1 MRDYHDIPLW
11 QNVSTSEWNDWSW
24 QNSHRLTDL
33 ESLKQVINLTPAEE
47 QGVRDCLSLLRMAI
61 TPYFATLMDQN
72 DPNCPLRRQAVPT
85 AREMYYAPEDM
96 TDPLCEDGH
105 SPSPGLIHR
114 YPDRVLFLVTDR
126 CAMYC
131 RHCTRRRLAG
141 SHDQARSRSEID
153 QGLDYIARTPV
164 VRDVLL
170 SGGDAL
176 MLTDDQLQYI
186 LTRLRQIPHVEI
198 IRIGTRVPVT
208 LPQRVTEELVT
219 MLRQY
224 HPLYVNLHFN
234 HPAEITDQAASACA
248 RLADAGIPL
257 GNQTV
262 LLRGINDCPL
272 VMKQLMHE
280 LLKIRV
286 RPYYIYQC
294 DLAQGISH
302 FRTPVA
308 SGIEIIEFLRGHTSG
323 LAVPT
328 YVIDTPGGGGKIPI
342 APQYLLSQS
351 GQRVV
356 LRNFEGVISTYTE
369 PEDAAAGSLCQGCT
383 ECRAKAEVGVAGLL
397 RGKSVSMEP
406 QGLQRAFRQISKD

>member
-24 QNSHRLTDL
+24 QNSHRLTNL

-61 TPYFATLMDQN
+61 TPYFATLMDQS

-96 TDPLCEDGH
+96 TDPLCEDDH

-308 SGIEIIEFLRGHTSG
+308 TGIEIIEFLRGHTSG

-369 PEDAAAGSLCQGCT
+369 PEDAVAGSLCQGCT

-397 RGKSVSMEP
+397 RGQSVSMEP